1 MTPTFLLLL
10 LLLNE
15 IRSGAQCNRNMSPC
29 KYRNSYCRDKTNLR
43 TSCLQNGITYTDWTA
58 SLYWSK
64 ALTLMTN
71 TITEVCTGKLELCS
85 VFVFA
90 QSPWRGTNVLDYW
103 QLTMLPQ
110 SERCEIDSHTRHE
123 NFSVP
128 LWFIAFPRAR
138 APTINTT
145 NMLLTTPIYE
155 TFLWNEASSFI
166 DSNNIYFSIVF
177 TVRE

>member
-29 KYRNSYCRDKTNLR
+29 QYRNSYCRDKTNLR
-43 TSCLQNGITYTDWTA
+43 TSCLQNGIFYNDWTA

-110 SERCEIDSHTRHE
+110 SERCEIDSHTGHE

-128 LWFIAFPRAR
+128 LWFISVSPCQS
-138 APTINTT
+138 T
-145 NMLLTTPIYE
+145 NNQHNKY
-155 TFLWNEASSFI
+155 AI
-166 DSNNIYFSIVF
+166 DDPNLSNISLE
-177 TVRE
+177 RSKQLHW